1 VLDPAASSLAVV
13 VFGLGASLV
22 WGLSDFGGGL
32 SARRAPLAGVL
43 VVAQSA
49 GLAFALVATAIR
61 GEPPVGAP
69 FTATDLGL
77 SVVAGLCG
85 TVGLSALYR
94 GLSGGR
100 MGVVAPVAGVVST
113 SIPVLAGIALEGL
126 PPALVVAGMGLAVV
140 AVVLVSQVGEGEPG
154 RPSGLRW
161 ALVSG
166 LGMGT
171 FALAASRL
179 GPGLLFGPI
188 VVVRIIQIAIFIAA
202 IGARR
207 LPWRVPGRVI
217 PLVLTA
223 GVLDVVGNALF
234 LASIQSGAL
243 AVAAVTSSLFPVVT
257 AILAVLVLREHVTR
271 IHAVGIAAAAVAI
284 ALIAGGSA
292 G

>member
-113 SIPVLAGIALEGL
+113 SI
-126 PPALVVAGMGLAVV
+126 AVV